1 MEKITRL
8 SATTP
13 STTTL
18 FLYTRRR
25 RRQLTID
32 PCGKRKQ
39 IVAATHTH
47 YLSILS
53 NTRIFVFR
61 WRTNYIVKKTLRFF
75 FLNAI
80 ISISLNA
87 PPKLDPVRVFKCACM
102 TCNSNE
108 KNIYTHIYITKVS
121 YFFFFLV
128 QLYKRFEWKYG
139 WPIWWMCTRFDG
151 VYFFIF

>member
-1 MEKITRL
+1 LEKITRL

-18 FLYTRRR
+18 FLYTRWRR
-25 RRQLTID
+25 RLTID

-53 NTRIFVFR
+53 NTRTFVFR
-61 WRTNYIVKKTLRFF
+61 WRTNYIVKKTLRLFF

-87 PPKLDPVRVFKCACM
+87 PPKLDPVRVFKCGCM
-102 TCNSNE
+102 TCNTNE
-108 KNIYTHIYITKVS
+108 KKHIHTYYIHYNGFV
-121 YFFFFLV
+121 FFFFLV
-128 QLYKRFEWKYG
+128 QLYKTFE
-139 WPIWWMCTRFDG
+139 
-151 VYFFIF
+151 